1 MALDTLQMTDRL
13 TQAGLDRQQA
23 EAVVRSIVDAQR
35 ELVTREQ
42 MDAALD
48 RTLAPLRTDLAVL
61 KWMNAAI
68 ASAVLAQLL
77 RGLLV
82 G

>member
-1 MALDTLQMTDRL
+1 MTDHL
-13 TQAGLDRQQA
+13 TQAGMNRQQA
-23 EAVVRSIVDAQR
+23 ETVVRAMADAQR

-48 RTLAPLRTDLAVL
+48 RVLAPIRTELAAL

-68 ASAVLAQLL
+68 GSAVLAQLL
-77 RGLLV
+77 RSLL
-82 G
+82 GG